1 MWATSN
7 KWTIKYPILLLI
19 QYYNIIFYC
28 NLLYYIVEELL
39 LRQGHI
45 DPAYKALQRS
55 LYHQHL
61 TRWLDV
67 FPREQVHVVDGEAL
81 IRHPFPELRRAEK

>member
-1 MWATSN
+1 MYS
-7 KWTIKYPILLLI
+7 
-19 QYYNIIFYC
+19 
-28 NLLYYIVEELL
+28 IVEELL

-61 TRWLDV
+61 DRWLEV

-81 IRHPFPELRRAEK
+81 IRDPFPELRRAER